1 MRFRAATRVPY
12 PWIVVTLCVL
22 ALVSI
27 TTFRQGIGIFFP
39 FIQDDLG
46 LNRAELGL
54 IAAVINLSSG
64 FSSIPGGWLAD
75 VMSVRK
81 LVAATLLVLAGCS
94 LLFSQ
99 IQNLVHGILAA
110 LLIGVVISPAFPG
123 CAKATMD
130 WVPPRARASTI
141 GMLEAS
147 FPLGIILAGVTL
159 PSLAVAFSWRIG
171 VMSVAILIAI
181 MSVAFFALFS
191 DRTSSA
197 KEGQSWSKLGEGA
210 LAVVKDRD
218 LWVASLYGA
227 AFGGIYGSF
236 VSFLVL
242 FVEEH
247 LHSSAVVG
255 GAILAVAM
263 AGSALGRVGWG
274 ALSDLLLGGRRVR
287 MLALMGT
294 LAALSLSLMAWLP
307 SDAPIAVA
315 MLVGFAVGCTSLS
328 FAGLWTTFIA
338 ELSGS
343 ALIGTGIGFGGLVV
357 GICSLG
363 IIPVFGL
370 IVDRTGSY
378 DLGWWM
384 LVGLAGVAT
393 LLLAFLT
400 PGARRR

>member
-1 MRFRAATRVPY
+1 MRVRVTTRVPY
-12 PWIVVTLCVL
+12 PWVVVTLCVL
-22 ALVSI
+22 VLVST

-46 LNRAELGL
+46 VNRAELGV

-75 VMSVRK
+75 MTSVRR
-81 LVAATLLVLAGCS
+81 LVAVTLLLLAGCA

-99 IQNLVHGILAA
+99 IQNLVHAVLAA
-110 LLIGVVISPAFPG
+110 VLIGVVLSPAFPG

-130 WVPPRARASTI
+130 WVPPRACGSTI
-141 GMLEAS
+141 GILEAS
-147 FPLGIILAGVTL
+147 FPLGIIIAGVTL

-171 VMSVAILIAI
+171 VMSVALVIAT
-181 MSVAFFALFS
+181 MSAAFFALYR
-191 DRTSSA
+191 DRTRSS
-197 KEGQSWSKLGEGA
+197 KEGQNRRRLGEGT

-218 LWVASLYGA
+218 LWVASFYGA

-255 GAILAVAM
+255 GGILAVAM
-263 AGSALGRVGWG
+263 AGSVLGRVGWG
-274 ALSDLLLGGRRVR
+274 LVSDLLFGGRRIR
-287 MLALMGT
+287 ILALMGT
-294 LAALSLSLMAWLP
+294 LSALSLALMAWLP
-307 SDAPIAVA
+307 SDAPLAVA

-328 FAGLWTTFIA
+328 FAGLWTTLIA
-338 ELSGS
+338 ELSGP
-343 ALIGTGIGFGGLVV
+343 ALMGTGIGFAGLVV
-357 GICSLG
+357 GVCSLA

-393 LLLAFLT
+393 LNLALLT
-400 PGARRR
+400 PAARRR